1 MYNVERR
8 SALIRQQDRQPK
20 GNEELQSA
28 TWILLSFFVQN
39 GRRRFDIWN
48 PSTSFLGRYGR
59 QVDFYSM

>member
-28 TWILLSFFVQN
+28 T
-39 GRRRFDIWN
+39 
-48 PSTSFLGRYGR
+48 
-59 QVDFYSM
+59 